1 VIYKIQTVDGH
12 TMSECGSH
20 EDAELERAA
29 CDASYPALAPFRV
42 RVMRGSSGGSA
53 APASDH
59 YDGEA
64 DYVHRLSMRW
74 PRHLVVC
81 LAQVIRYVS
90 RAGIKTGDPRQDLRK
105 ARWWIDRAI
114 RLHDDH
120 AGESG
125 CNP

>member
-1 VIYKIQTVDGH
+1 MYKIQTFAGH
-12 TMSECGSH
+12 TMTECDSP
-20 EDAELERAA
+20 EAAELERAA
-29 CDASYPALAPFRV
+29 CDANYPTLGPFRV
-42 RVMRGSSGGSA
+42 AEVYRMTCATVA
-53 APASDH
+53 HDH
-59 YDGEA
+59 YNGEA

-125 CNP
+125 CGS